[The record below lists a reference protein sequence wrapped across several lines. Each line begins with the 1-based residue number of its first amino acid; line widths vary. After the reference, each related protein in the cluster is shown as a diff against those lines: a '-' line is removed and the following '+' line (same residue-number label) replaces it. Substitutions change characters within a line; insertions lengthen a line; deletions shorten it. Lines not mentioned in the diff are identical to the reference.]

1 MASKKYIGKTCV
13 YCTTATATTA
23 DHVFAREFFPANQR
37 TNLPKVPACAACNHK
52 KSDLERYLTAVLP
65 FAGRQSSA
73 AGQLSNEVPR
83 RLAKNPR
90 LHRQLAAGRHRGWW
104 QMKSGIIVPATV
116 LPLDG
121 EKLVEYVAL
130 VVRGLMWHHWQVLL
144 GTDSFVEAQSL
155 TRHGEKVFGSM
166 SGRNGRAR
174 VAVQHPSGIFA
185 YRGLQGVDIP
195 EISVWELT
203 LLGGMTVSGGDETP
217 IQMNR
222 FGIVTGPK
230 KIDENAKRVVRAE
243 RFLWLAMQHGA
254 GTRSGGRPR

>member
-1 MASKKYIGKTCV
+1 MASKKYLGKTCV

-23 DHVFAREFFPANQR
+23 DHVFARQFFPANQR
-37 TNLPKVPACAACNHK
+37 TNMVKVPACAACNRK
-52 KSDLERYLTAVLP
+52 KSDLEHYLTAVLP
-65 FAGRQSSA
+65 FAGRQASA
-73 AGQLSNEVPR
+73 TVQLTDEVPR

-90 LHRQLAAGRHRGWW
+90 LHRQLAAGRRRGWS

-144 GTDSFVEAQSL
+144 GPNCFVKAQSL
-155 TRHGEKVFGSM
+155 TQHGEKVFATM
-166 SGRNGRAR
+166 SGWNGRAR
-174 VAVQHPSGIFA
+174 VTVQHPSGIFS
-185 YRGLQGVDIP
+185 YHGLQGIDIP

-203 LLGGMTVSGGDETP
+203 LLGGMTVSGGDDAP
-217 IQMNR
+217 MQMNR
-222 FGIVTGPK
+222 FGIMTGPK

-243 RFLWLAMQHGA
+243 RFLQLALQGNA
-254 GTRSGGRPR
+254 RTLPGRWAS